1 MSPSLTKTQ
10 VITMQW
16 LLFAKRHRLITTISS
31 SLPACSKKGK
41 RTFLRKKTKVCG
53 VPCSTHIAIL
63 TIRLCCDIDDDRVF
77 LISEELEFRTGSVD
91 GELTLV
97 WRDLSGDVDETYE
110 FVASG
115 ANVHTVDFFVQ
126 CTYKAMYERKYRK
139 SSDNAS
145 NVDLQEFVWQ

>member
-1 MSPSLTKTQ
+1 MRVCAPSPDAYTQ
-10 VITMQW
+10 
-16 LLFAKRHRLITTISS
+16 LI
-31 SLPACSKKGK
+31 
-41 RTFLRKKTKVCG
+41 LRFNGDV
-53 VPCSTHIAIL
+53 
-63 TIRLCCDIDDDRVF
+63 DDDRVF

-115 ANVHTVDFFVQ
+115 ANVHTVEFFVQ
-126 CTYKAMYERKYRK
+126 CMYKAMYERKYRK

-145 NVDLQEFVWQ
+145 NNDLQEFVWM